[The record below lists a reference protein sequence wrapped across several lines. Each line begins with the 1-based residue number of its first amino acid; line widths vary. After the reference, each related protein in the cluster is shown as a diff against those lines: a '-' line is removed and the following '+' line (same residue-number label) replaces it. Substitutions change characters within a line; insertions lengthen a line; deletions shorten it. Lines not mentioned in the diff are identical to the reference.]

1 MKNLLLV
8 GCFFI
13 ASLTMSSCTAEPIEN
28 ENPVIHADDSTNPL
42 PLPLPN
48 QPTDHGGGTRDK
60 DNG

>member
-8 GCFFI
+8 GCFFM
-13 ASLTMSSCTAEPIEN
+13 ASIIMSSCTAEPIEN
-28 ENPVIHADDSTNPL
+28 ENPVIHADDITNPL

-48 QPTDHGGGTRDK
+48 PTIDHGGGTRDK

>member
-8 GCFFI
+8 GCFFM

-28 ENPVIHADDSTNPL
+28 ENPVIHADDVTAPL
-42 PLPLPN
+42 PLTN
-48 QPTDHGGGTRDK
+48 QPINHGGGTRDK